1 MNKKNKNPDYK
12 YMHVYLNQCVK
23 KNMGKAMISVLIF
36 AFLQA
41 FIYVLAILPISMTIL
56 QDNNS
61 IILTIVSFVFIVAA
75 NLLCNMINYGLN
87 VLITRMVEKKYVT
100 LGYLFFGFRN
110 NTKKVFKAS
119 LVFTFI
125 YSIVILTVSVLM
137 VVFSSSLLPLF
148 QEYTNVFAIIM
159 TLVVFILL
167 FIFIS
172 PFAFVYINIYSQ
184 PNTTVK
190 EAFRLSRKIMFSHYF
205 NAIGFLFYCG
215 GLDLLI
221 AIAVNIINVV
231 IPSDDNVNTA
241 LSFISA
247 ILGFIGFVCEY
258 RALVNMYVSVPIY
271 YYSIMGIIQNES
283 DIKQKS
289 LEPEEDTVVLIEDNR
304 NGE

>member
-1 MNKKNKNPDYK
+1 MNKKNRNPDYK

-137 VVFSSSLLPLF
+137 VVFSSSL
-148 QEYTNVFAIIM
+148 
-159 TLVVFILL
+159 
-167 FIFIS
+167 
-172 PFAFVYINIYSQ
+172 
-184 PNTTVK
+184 
-190 EAFRLSRKIMFSHYF
+190 
-205 NAIGFLFYCG
+205 
-215 GLDLLI
+215 
-221 AIAVNIINVV
+221 
-231 IPSDDNVNTA
+231 
-241 LSFISA
+241 
-247 ILGFIGFVCEY
+247 
-258 RALVNMYVSVPIY
+258 
-271 YYSIMGIIQNES
+271 
-283 DIKQKS
+283 
-289 LEPEEDTVVLIEDNR
+289 
-304 NGE
+304 